1 MSEAFQDKA
10 QALCGG
16 SISSGL
22 AGSILTVLLVF
33 GTAQAAPPVPPP
45 SATPGGVQPDLMQRQ
60 IPVAPD
66 TSSFPIPPVI
76 DRPLG
81 VDEGP
86 TVQVSTFILKGVTD
100 HPKLGITTAE
110 IEALLKQR
118 ISEKQGNFTIG
129 QLQEVANE
137 ITRYYRKAGYI
148 LAQAFIPEQTVENQ
162 SVTLQVMEGRLGSV
176 KAEGNKLY
184 STEALARP
192 FDRLVGSAVTK
203 DKVESGLL
211 YLTDY
216 PGVNVFGVFR
226 PGSKVG
232 ETDLLLNVQEE
243 KKFEGSVQADNY
255 GIETTGEYR
264 ATLQGH
270 WNNPTGNGDRLSGTV
285 LQTFHP
291 TEATF
296 GGIDYMIPVFGPE
309 NRVSLGVSRNDYS
322 IAGALSALD
331 LSGTTDREYLNLRR
345 SFIRSREKNL
355 YGLVELNHQQGDVD
369 LAGAPFATDKVTVGA
384 LELGFDWVDKRF
396 SGINQGSARFSHGF
410 PDFLGSMD
418 EYGNG
423 ESLRVLGNGS
433 HVGGDFDKLNVN
445 LVRLQKINKINSFM
459 VTVRGQFTSD
469 PLPSLE
475 QMSIGGPN
483 SVRAYPVSEFLY
495 DRAWFASGEWIMN
508 APGFSDKPAFDNRTW
523 GEILQF
529 SLFYDA
535 GGGSLINRGINES
548 SGDTLTGAGGAV
560 QMNLPGKAFARL
572 DVAKNISDADPSN
585 DRSVQYW
592 LTGRM
597 EF

>member
-1 MSEAFQDKA
+1 MSEQFQGKA
-10 QALCGG
+10 HALRGESVALG
-16 SISSGL
+16 F
-22 AGSILTVLLVF
+22 AGPFLTLLLVI
-33 GTAQAAPPVPPP
+33 GSAQAAPPVPP
-45 SATPGGVQPDLMQRQ
+45 SATPGGVQPDLMKRQ
-60 IPVAPD
+60 IPVTPD
-66 TSSFPIPPVI
+66 ASTFPIPPVI

-86 TVQVSTFILKGVTD
+86 TVQVSAFTLKGVTD
-100 HPKLGITTAE
+100 HPKVGITTAG
-110 IEALLKQR
+110 IERLLNQH
-118 ISEKQGNFTIG
+118 ISAQQGKFTIG

-137 ITRYYRKAGYI
+137 VTRYYRKAGYI
-148 LAQAFIPEQTVENQ
+148 LAQAFIPEQTVQNQ
-162 SVTLQVMEGRLGSV
+162 TVVLQVMEGTLGSV
-176 KAEGNKLY
+176 KVDGNKLY
-184 STEALARP
+184 SSGTLARP
-192 FDRLVGSAVTK
+192 FDRLIGTAVVK
-203 DKVESGLL
+203 DQIESGLL

-226 PGSKVG
+226 PGSTVG
-232 ETDLLLNVQEE
+232 QTDLLLNVQKE
-243 KKFEGSVQADNY
+243 KRFQGSIQADNY

-264 ATLQGH
+264 ATLEGH
-270 WNNPTGNGDRLSGTV
+270 WNNPLGQGDQLSGTV

-296 GGIDYMIPVFGPE
+296 GGIDYMIPVFGPR
-309 NRVSLGVSRNDYS
+309 NRVSLGVSRNDYN

-331 LSGTTDREYLNLRR
+331 LSGTTDRVYVNLRR
-345 SFIRSREKNL
+345 SFVRSREKNL
-355 YGLVELNHQQGDVD
+355 YGLVELNHQKGDVN
-369 LAGAPFATDKVTVGA
+369 LAGAPFATDKITVGA

-418 EYGNG
+418 EHGND
-423 ESLRVLGNGS
+423 ESLRVLGDGS
-433 HVGGDFDKLNVN
+433 HVGGDFNKLNIN
-445 LVRLQKINKINSFM
+445 LVRLQKINKINSIM
-459 VTVRGQFTSD
+459 LTVRGQYTSD

-535 GGGSLINRGINES
+535 GGGSLLKKGINES
-548 SGDTLTGAGGAV
+548 SGNTLTGAGGAV

-572 DVAKNISDADPSN
+572 DVAKNLSNADPSN

-597 EF
+597 DF